1 MGEEHMNNRP
11 FDLLNDSLGK
21 EVLVVLKG
29 EISIRGMLKAFDVHM
44 NIVLENA
51 EEIVE
56 GKLKTKYGKMI
67 LRGDNVLLI
76 SP

>member
-1 MGEEHMNNRP
+1 MGEEHMSNRP
-11 FDLLNDSLGK
+11 FDLLNESIGK

-29 EISIRGMLKAFDVHM
+29 EVSMHGTLKAFDVHM

-51 EEIVE
+51 EELE
-56 GKLKTKYGKMI
+56 HGKLKTKYGKLI